1 MVSASAKDL
10 LTKNTCLWLLSS
22 QSLNKAKLITTSKT
36 AKYMKNVS
44 LAWGLASTG
53 GSAR

>member
-10 LTKNTCLWLLSS
+10 LTKNTGLWLISS
-22 QSLNKAKLITTSKT
+22 QSLNKAVLTATSET

-44 LAWGLASTG
+44 PAWGLTSTR